1 MDTVDTN
8 DPAHQGLPG
17 LRRRHLEPSPPAP
30 VPTTTPVNKS
40 VAEDPVE
47 VAPELASV
55 AALAGAGAGSGG
67 GTAVAQRGEVGREA
81 SISEP
86 EPPATAE
93 ESTAESSDSDV
104 VRSTGSMAVATLL
117 SRITG
122 FVRIAVITSLLGGA
136 IASAFQTANTLPNL
150 ITEIVLGSVM
160 TALVVPVLVRAEKED
175 PDRGAAFIRRLFTL
189 TVTLLTVVTLLAVIG
204 APLLTRTLLARDG
217 EVNVGMSTS
226 FAFLVL
232 PQIFFYGLFSLFMAV
247 LNTKGIFRPGAWAP
261 VANNLVSIAAL
272 LLYGLLPGHL
282 DPGARVGVTDPH
294 VLLLGLGTTL
304 GVVVQC
310 AIMVPSLRRAGIDLR
325 PLWGID
331 DRLKQF
337 GGMAVAIIVYVAISQ
352 LGYIV
357 TNRIASESAAGPVI
371 YSNAWL
377 LLQVP
382 YGIIG
387 VTLLTAIMPRLSRN
401 AADGDDK
408 AVVNDLTLATK
419 LTFIALIP
427 IIVFFTGFGIPI
439 SFALFQQGRFTPEDA
454 QLLGLTLAFSA
465 FTLIPYALVMLHL
478 RVFYARES
486 AWTPTFIVAGITTT
500 KIILSLL
507 APLVASSP
515 ENVVILLGAANGFG
529 YVAGAVIGVFLLRS
543 KLGSLQFATIARTSA
558 WALASAL
565 IGLAVALFAQWALL
579 GLAGGSL
586 ADMSKPGQFLLV
598 GVCGI
603 IFLVVTGLVL
613 SRSRLAEVQNLGR
626 LFSRVPVIGRFI
638 RVDEDRAINVAGA
651 GTMELSA
658 QLAAFDSFNA
668 SPVPP
673 PMSAGVVRGPRLVP
687 GAPVSDG
694 RFRLLSECGSV
705 RGAQFWKARE
715 QETGQTVGLTFVDTS
730 GQAPLAPRTQAE
742 MARTA
747 GEVSR
752 MTRKL
757 ANLDHPGIADNIRIL
772 SYRTGCLIVADW
784 VEGSS
789 LRDVA
794 DNSVLLD
801 PKAVAGALAPIAEAA
816 ADAQAAGT
824 LLGLD
829 NSSRIRITTEGAA
842 VLAFPA
848 VLPHASVQEDASSL
862 ASALGLLAGATCA
875 EDDSVDTELAQIAFD
890 ARAVADEADSEP
902 AEGDLDLLRDLASRL
917 RAYSHGIEHVP
928 ANRLIDAPA
937 EQSDS
942 TSDIPADQPAVGFGS
957 SGYTRGATALV
968 IGLVMFFVL
977 LIAAATTLL
986 TSLFS
991 GDSGNAPVNTDSIQ
1005 GSQLSSLPRE
1015 LPLVLA
1021 HDATTTWQAPG
1032 EDPTADHPEA
1042 AGAAGDDDPATTW
1055 TSDTY
1060 PEGLGTKP
1068 GIGLAV
1074 TLDEPATLE
1083 SMRLDSPSRGA
1094 RYAVYALPEG
1104 TDPSQVTDLTGLR
1117 RIAAG
1122 ELRSGPA
1129 TIDLEETAQPTG
1141 GVILWFTEL
1150 PPEGD
1155 SVAVEEISLVGRT

>member
-1 MDTVDTN
+1 MDTN
-8 DPAHQGLPG
+8 EPAHQG

-30 VPTTTPVNKS
+30 VPATTPARTT
-40 VAEDPVE
+40 VAADPVE
-47 VAPELASV
+47 IAPEAASV
-55 AALAGAGAGSGG
+55 AALAGAGVGSGS
-67 GTAVAQRGEVGREA
+67 GTMALAPRGEGGSES

-86 EPPATAE
+86 EPPAVAE
-93 ESTAESSDSDV
+93 ESATESSDSDV

-122 FVRIAVITSLLGGA
+122 FVRIAVITSLLGSA
-136 IASAFQTANTLPNL
+136 IGSAFQTANTLPNL

-175 PDRGAAFIRRLFTL
+175 PDKGAAFIRRLFTL

-204 APLLTRTLLARDG
+204 APLLTRLLLAQHG
-217 EVNVGMSTS
+217 QVNVGMSTS

-272 LLYGLLPGHL
+272 LLYGLLPGQL
-282 DPGARVGVTDPH
+282 DPGERVGVADPH

-357 TNRIASESAAGPVI
+357 TNRIASQSAAGPII

-408 AVVNDLTLATK
+408 AVVKDLTLATQ

-427 IIVFFTGFGIPI
+427 IIVFFTGFGMPI

-454 QLLGLTLAFSA
+454 ELLGLTLAFSA

-486 AWTPTFIVAGITTT
+486 AWTPTFIVAGITVT
-500 KIILSLL
+500 KIILSVL
-507 APLVASSP
+507 APFVASSP
-515 ENVVILLGAANGFG
+515 EHVVILLGAANGFG
-529 YVAGAVIGVFLLRS
+529 YLAGAVIGIFLLRS
-543 KLGSLQFATIARTSA
+543 KLGSLQFHTIAQTSA
-558 WALASAL
+558 WALASSL
-565 IGLAVALFAQWALL
+565 IGLAVALLAQWVLL
-579 GLAGGSL
+579 GIAGEPL
-586 ADMSKPGQFLLV
+586 ERLSKPWQFFLV
-598 GVCGI
+598 AACGL

-626 LFSRVPVIGRFI
+626 LFSRLPVIGRFI

-658 QLAAFDSFNA
+658 QLAAFDAFNA

-705 RGAQFWKARE
+705 QGAQFWKARE

-757 ANLDHPGIADNIRIL
+757 AGLDHPGIADNIRIL

-801 PKAVAGALAPIAEAA
+801 PKAVAGALAPLAEAA
-816 ADAQAAGT
+816 ADAHAAGT
-824 LLGLD
+824 MLGLD
-829 NSSRIRITTEGAA
+829 NSSRIRITTEGTA

-848 VLPHASVQEDASSL
+848 VLPQASLQQDASSL
-862 ASALGLLAGATCA
+862 ASAIGLLADATCT
-875 EDDSVDTELAQIAFD
+875 EDESVDSELAQIAFD
-890 ARAVADEADSEP
+890 ARAVANETDSEP
-902 AEGDLDLLRDLASRL
+902 VPGELDLLRDLASRL
-917 RAYSHGIEHVP
+917 RAYSYGIEHVP
-928 ANRLIDAPA
+928 ENRLIDAPSEA
-937 EQSDS
+937 PATASE
-942 TSDIPADQPAVGFGS
+942 IPDQPAVGFGS

-991 GDSGNAPVNTDSIQ
+991 GDNDNAPVNSDSIQ
-1005 GSQLSSLPRE
+1005 GSQVSSLPRE
-1015 LPLVLA
+1015 LPLVLTP
-1021 HDATTTWQAPG
+1021 DATVVWQAPG
-1032 EDPTADHPEA
+1032 EDPAADHPEA
-1042 AGAAGDDDPATTW
+1042 AGAAGDDDPATAW
-1055 TSDTY
+1055 TSDSY
-1060 PEGLGTKP
+1060 PEGMGTKP

-1074 TLDEPATLE
+1074 TLAEPATLE
-1083 SMRLDSPSRGA
+1083 SVRVDSPSRGA
-1094 RYAVYALPEG
+1094 RYAVYALPAG
-1104 TDPSQVTDLTGLR
+1104 ADPRQVVGLSDLR

-1129 TIDLEETAQPTG
+1129 TIELEETTQPSG

-1155 SVAVEEISLVGRT
+1155 SLAVEEISLVGHT

>member
-1 MDTVDTN
+1 M
-8 DPAHQGLPG
+8 
-17 LRRRHLEPSPPAP
+17 
-30 VPTTTPVNKS
+30 
-40 VAEDPVE
+40 
-47 VAPELASV
+47 
-55 AALAGAGAGSGG
+55 AALAGTGSTGG
-67 GTAVAQRGEVGREA
+67 GVALAQREEVGGET
-81 SISEP
+81 STSET
-86 EPPATAE
+86 EPPADAAE
-93 ESTAESSDSDV
+93 TTSDSDV

-117 SRITG
+117 SRLTG

-189 TVTLLTVVTLLAVIG
+189 TVTLLTVVTVLAVAG
-204 APLLTRTLLARDG
+204 APLLSRMLLDQDG
-217 EVNVGMSTS
+217 KVNVGMSTS

-272 LLYGLLPGHL
+272 LLYSLLPGQL
-282 DPGARVGVTDPH
+282 DPSAQVSVTDPH

-304 GVVVQC
+304 GVVIQC

-357 TNRIASESAAGPVI
+357 TTRIASQSASGPII

-427 IIVFFTGFGIPI
+427 IIVFLTGFGAPI
-439 SFALFQQGRFTPEDA
+439 SYALFFQGNFAVEDA
-454 QLLGLTLAFSA
+454 QLQGLTLAFSA

-486 AWTPTFIVAGITTT
+486 AWTPTFIVAGITFT

-507 APLVASSP
+507 APFVASSP
-515 ENVVILLGAANGFG
+515 EHVVILLGAANGFG
-529 YVAGAVIGVFLLRS
+529 YVAGAVIGIFLLRR
-543 KLGSLQFATIARTSA
+543 KLGSLQFHTIARTSA

-565 IGLAVALFAQWALL
+565 IGLAVALFTQWLLL
-579 GLAGGSL
+579 GVAGEPL
-586 ADMSKPGQFLLV
+586 EELSKPWQYLLV
-598 GVCGI
+598 AVCGL
-603 IFLVVTGLVL
+603 IFLMVTGLVL

-626 LFSRVPVIGRFI
+626 LFARVPGIGRFI
-638 RVDEDRAINVAGA
+638 RVDEDRAINIAGA
-651 GTMELSA
+651 GRMELSA
-658 QLAAFDSFNA
+658 QLATFDAFNA

-694 RFRLLSECGSV
+694 RFRLLSDCGSV
-705 RGAQFWKARE
+705 QGAQFWKARE
-715 QETGQTVGLTFVDTS
+715 QEAGQTVGLTFVDTS

-757 ANLDHPGIADNIRIL
+757 GNLDLPGVADNIRIL

-794 DNSVLLD
+794 DNSIRLD
-801 PKAVAGALAPIAEAA
+801 PKAVAGSLAPLAEAA
-816 ADAQAAGT
+816 ADAQTAGT

-829 NSSRIRITTEGAA
+829 NSSRIRINTDGIA
-842 VLAFPA
+842 VVAFPA
-848 VLPHASVQEDASSL
+848 VLPNASVQQDASSL
-862 ASALGLLAGATCA
+862 ASAIGLLADATCT
-875 EDDSVDTELAQIAFD
+875 DDETVDSELAQIAFD
-890 ARAVADEADSEP
+890 ARAVANETEDEP
-902 AEGDLDLLRDLASRL
+902 GEGERHLLRDLASRL
-917 RAYSHGIEHVP
+917 RAYSHGVEHVP
-928 ANRLIDAPA
+928 EIPLVDAPSSA
-937 EQSDS
+937 SAATNDLPPEQR
-942 TSDIPADQPAVGFGS
+942 PVGFGS
-957 SGYTRGATALV
+957 SGYTRGAMALV
-968 IGLVMFFVL
+968 VGLVMLFVL

-986 TSLFS
+986 TSFFS
-991 GDSGNAPVNTDSIQ
+991 GENSNAPVNTDSIQ

-1015 LPLVLA
+1015 LPLIFTPNNAAV
-1021 HDATTTWQAPG
+1021 WEAPG
-1032 EDPTADHPEA
+1032 ADPTVDNPES
-1042 AGAAGDDDPATTW
+1042 AGAAVDDDTATSW
-1055 TSDTY
+1055 TSGTY

-1068 GIGLAV
+1068 GIGLGM
-1074 TLDEPATLE
+1074 TLAQPATLE
-1083 SMRLDSPSRGA
+1083 SLRVDSPSRGA
-1094 RYAVYALPEG
+1094 RYAVYSVPEG
-1104 TDPSQVTDLTGLR
+1104 TDPNQVADLSGLR
-1117 RIAAG
+1117 RVASG
-1122 ELRSGPA
+1122 ELRSGL
-1129 TIDLEETAQPTG
+1129 TSIDVEESPQAAG
-1141 GVILWFTEL
+1141 GLILWFTEL

-1155 SVAVEEISLVGRT
+1155 SVSVEEIAVVGRT